1 MITEGKK
8 TQLEPISNSIISNK
22 ELLTKHFVWEKYFQI
37 IVYLIYGLFFS
48 LIPSIFIFS
57 KISFT
62 NEKINLAETT
72 FILSLLLAGI
82 FSIYAIYWIFSGDF
96 KKIYFKKYYITHI
109 INATFL
115 SAILLVLT
123 IVFPYEQGQLNFVEI
138 NEKRLFLFLM
148 LSLLWFATFI
158 SSIFITVF
166 PNRKKFQPT
175 FIKAN
180 FTFLIS
186 FIWIVEMILSFVF
199 GIAFNTTNTDSTT
212 LIYGLAI
219 IIIAILNVGLTVYS
233 FIFVKLYKETILA
246 DKTEKEISGIYNRR
260 FLSFLFK
267 FVIFISLIV
276 FVVAT
281 FIDLPLVFKATDPL
295 ILAEIIID
303 ALLIIFFIT
312 IVILQR
318 SKLKSKNNNKTSFL
332 SALDSEFILEL
343 LVWIIVLKGTTL
355 ASNNTQNSDSPFFI
369 LLISSISALLLLLF
383 ATSIGI
389 NFPNIKNTSV
399 FIVNGVMLI
408 LVFITLVVFGTWYKS
423 FQFNENIENV
433 AKILLLEVTVGLT
446 VNISF
451 YFFGYLL
458 ALKSN
463 PAKPAFVEQPKQT
476 EQVEQVKPEIKD
488 QFKQDPIK
496 PEVKEQVKP
505 DQVKPEIKEPVKP
518 SQPVQPKPEVKEPV
532 KPSQPKPE
540 VKEPVKPSQPV
551 QPKPEVKEP
560 VQSKP
565 EVKKEDNKKDSSDKK
580 EPQKPEF
587 VKKAA

>member
-72 FILSLLLAGI
+72 FILSILLAGI

-148 LSLLWFATFI
+148 LSLLWFVMFI
-158 SSIFITVF
+158 GSIFITVF

-180 FTFLIS
+180 FTLFIS

-199 GIAFNTTNTDSTT
+199 GIAFNATNTDSTT

-219 IIIAILNVGLTVYS
+219 IIIAILNVGLTIYS

-246 DKTEKEISGIYNRR
+246 DKTEREISSIYNRR

-281 FIDLPLVFKATDPL
+281 IIDLPLVFKATDPL

-303 ALLIIFFIT
+303 VLLIAFFIT

-318 SKLKSKNNNKTSFL
+318 SKLKSKNNEKTSFL

-433 AKILLLEVTVGLT
+433 AKILLLEVAVGLT

-451 YFFGYLL
+451 YFFGYLV
-458 ALKSN
+458 AIKSN
-463 PAKPAFVEQPKQT
+463 PINPVVAEQPKQV
-476 EQVEQVKPEIKD
+476 EQVEQIQPEINN
-488 QFKQDPIK
+488 QF
-496 PEVKEQVKP
+496 KP
-505 DQVKPEIKEPVKP
+505 DQVKPEVKEEVKP
-518 SQPVQPKPEVKEPV
+518 SQPDQVKPEVKEEVKPSQLVKPKPEVKEPV

-540 VKEPVKPSQPV
+540 VK
-551 QPKPEVKEP
+551 
-560 VQSKP
+560 
-565 EVKKEDNKKDSSDKK
+565 KEDNKKDFSDKK

>member
-22 ELLTKHFVWEKYFQI
+22 EILTKHFVWEKYFQI

-72 FILSLLLAGI
+72 FILSILLAGI

-96 KKIYFKKYYITHI
+96 KKIYFKRYYITHI

-123 IVFPYEQGQLNFVEI
+123 IVFPYNQGQLNFVEI

-148 LSLLWFATFI
+148 LSLLWFIAFI
-158 SSIFITVF
+158 LTIFVTVF
-166 PNRKKFQPT
+166 PNRKKFQST

-180 FTFLIS
+180 FTFFIS
-186 FIWIVEMILSFVF
+186 LIWIVEMILSFVF
-199 GIAFNTTNTDSTT
+199 GIEYNKTNTDSTT

-219 IIIAILNVGLTVYS
+219 IIIAILNIGLTVYS
-233 FIFVKLYKETILA
+233 FIFVRLYKETILA
-246 DKTEKEISGIYNRR
+246 DKTEREISSIYNKR

-276 FVVAT
+276 FVVAAI
-281 FIDLPLVFKATDPL
+281 IDLPLIFKITDPL
-295 ILAEIIID
+295 ILVEIIID
-303 ALLIIFFIT
+303 VLLVGFFVIT
-312 IVILQR
+312 VILQR
-318 SKLKSKNNNKTSFL
+318 SKLKSKTNENKSFL

-343 LVWIIVLKGTTL
+343 LVWIIILKATTL
-355 ASNNTQNSDSPFFI
+355 ASSNTQNSDSPFFI
-369 LLISSISALLLLLF
+369 LLISSISTLALLLF

-389 NFPNIKNTSV
+389 NFPNIKNTSS
-399 FIVNGVMLI
+399 FIVNGAMLI

-433 AKILLLEVTVGLT
+433 AKILLLEVTLGLT
-446 VNISF
+446 VNISL
-451 YFFGYLL
+451 YFFGYLV
-458 ALKSN
+458 ASKSN
-463 PAKPAFVEQPKQT
+463 PATKFVEKPKQQ
-476 EQVEQVKPEIKD
+476 EQVVKNEVEEDGQINPVN
-488 QFKQDPIK
+488 PIEPVNSDK
-496 PEVKEQVKP
+496 VKAKTEVKDELN
-505 DQVKPEIKEPVKP
+505 
-518 SQPVQPKPEVKEPV
+518 
-532 KPSQPKPE
+532 
-540 VKEPVKPSQPV
+540 
-551 QPKPEVKEP
+551 
-560 VQSKP
+560 
-565 EVKKEDNKKDSSDKK
+565 KKEDKQVFPDLKEQQKKQ
-580 EPQKPEF
+580 EQQKPEF
-587 VKKAA
+587 VKNVG